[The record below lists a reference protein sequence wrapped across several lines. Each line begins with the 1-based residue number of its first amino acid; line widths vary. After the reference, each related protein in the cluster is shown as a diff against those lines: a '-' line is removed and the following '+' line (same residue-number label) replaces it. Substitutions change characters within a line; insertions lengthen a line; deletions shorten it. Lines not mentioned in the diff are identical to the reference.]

1 MRGSSTLTVCVL
13 VVGLVL
19 NSIGNGLLSAG
30 MKRVS
35 LAEGSWVVRILSEPR
50 VLMGV
55 ALQAMFFASYLF
67 ALSRA
72 DLSFVLPLTA
82 IDYLLTAAVAAFVLG
97 ERPPFVRWAGIGFI
111 AFGVGLVLAT
121 NSATRRE
128 AAVPLPAASPP

>member
-13 VVGLVL
+13 VVGLIL

-30 MKRVS
+30 MKRV
-35 LAEGSWVVRILSEPR
+35 AAGEGAWLLRVVSEPR
-50 VLMGV
+50 VVTGV

-97 ERPPFVRWAGIGFI
+97 ERPPLVRWAGIGFI

-121 NSATRRE
+121 NDATKRE
-128 AAVPLPAASPP
+128 EADPLPAASPP